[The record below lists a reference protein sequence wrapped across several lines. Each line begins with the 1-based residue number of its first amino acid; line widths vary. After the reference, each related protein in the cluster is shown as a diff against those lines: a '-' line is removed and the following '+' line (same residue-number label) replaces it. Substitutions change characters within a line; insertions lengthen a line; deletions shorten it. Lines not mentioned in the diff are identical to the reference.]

1 MSWTL
6 SKEDFVNADIL
17 VCENA
22 SVWDTSNIKEPK
34 NLSKPFQEKK
44 ITINF
49 ALPGFHSKYHADTSD
64 ILGGPTGLW
73 ATENFNEFEKCE
85 ISGFYS
91 WIVTKEFKNCEFEW
105 FHNNETFYFNAK
117 GNVYSRINKEPF
129 YEMVWENRQIIQM
142 NGGMANDSNFSGCLL
157 DNGQVW
163 ALDNSEFEIF
173 SYGESEFTQNNSGW
187 IHLDF
192 YDDKKVKSI
201 LAMES
206 AIYVLCESPEQ
217 KLYYHCNGPQIQTEY
232 DEDEEEINNSPPLEP
247 EDPLHPVEDKSMSSK
262 TIIKMVCISEI
273 IFCWCEEGLYAW
285 VVDNGATPFPFA
297 EDHPVCKYSRQF
309 YPFKFFENK
318 NILDIGASLH
328 FYVLCDDGVYTIP
341 SSFEDDGNTLDV
353 QIIPI
358 KLSFFDENIPLMFSS
373 YFNSKRKLGKS
384 ARSTLTTEEEP
395 PAKKQKLLHKEEKT
409 DI

>member
-1 MSWTL
+1 M
-6 SKEDFVNADIL
+6 K
-17 VCENA
+17 
-22 SVWDTSNIKEPK
+22 
-34 NLSKPFQEKK
+34 
-44 ITINF
+44 
-49 ALPGFHSKYHADTSD
+49 H
-64 ILGGPTGLW
+64 
-73 ATENFNEFEKCE
+73 
-85 ISGFYS
+85 
-91 WIVTKEFKNCEFEW
+91 
-105 FHNNETFYFNAK
+105 FNAK

-129 YEMVWENRQIIQM
+129 YELVWENRQIIQM

-173 SYGESEFTQNNSGW
+173 SYGESEFTQNDSGW

-273 IFCWCEEGLYAW
+273 IFCCAKKVSMLGLLTM
-285 VVDNGATPFPFA
+285 VLLLF
-297 EDHPVCKYSRQF
+297 HLLKIIQF
-309 YPFKFFENK
+309 V
-318 NILDIGASLH
+318 NILVNFILSNFLKTKIFWTSEPLCISMFYVMMVFTLSLH
-328 FYVLCDDGVYTIP
+328 PLKMMVIP
-341 SSFEDDGNTLDV
+341 
-353 QIIPI
+353 
-358 KLSFFDENIPLMFSS
+358 
-373 YFNSKRKLGKS
+373 
-384 ARSTLTTEEEP
+384 
-395 PAKKQKLLHKEEKT
+395 
-409 DI
+409 